1 MLHVANMLQIKAN
14 YIFLL
19 ILSGSINAPFSK
31 KKEKKRNFR
40 QLFYGSGFKD
50 LKSNGCRGLATTAM
64 VRLNNMACV

>member
-14 YIFLL
+14 YIFFVNFVRFYKC
-19 ILSGSINAPFSK
+19 SIF

-50 LKSNGCRGLATTAM
+50 LKTNVCRGLATTAM
-64 VRLNNMACV
+64 VRLNNIACV